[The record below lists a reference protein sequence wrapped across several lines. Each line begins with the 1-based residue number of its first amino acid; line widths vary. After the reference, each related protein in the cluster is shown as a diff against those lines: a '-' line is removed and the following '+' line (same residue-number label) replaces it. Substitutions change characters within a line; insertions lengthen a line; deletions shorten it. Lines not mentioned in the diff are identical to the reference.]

1 MSDKVLNETENKF
14 VLYVNEALD
23 AVKMTKDPEELNRYR
38 RLFKKCV
45 PLTMRSYVAAYLAKQ
60 AISSNTTP
68 ETSFQSGKVQKDIK
82 TTHQVPHQT
91 SHTSKP
97 KIVLNEDEA
106 KVLFF
111 SVGRKRGV
119 TPKDIIT
126 VIMQNVELPREHIG
140 EIKLLDN
147 YCFVQIM
154 NESSEAV
161 ISHLNN
167 TRYRGRSL
175 SVSYATQKERVEEKI
190 EELNSDST
198 VESSPSDV
206 TNSGERLI

>member
-1 MSDKVLNETENKF
+1 MSSEVLNEIENKF
-14 VLYVNEALD
+14 VSYVSKALD
-23 AVKMTKDPEELNRYR
+23 AVKMTKNPEDLNRYR

-45 PLTMRSYVAAYLAKQ
+45 PLTMRSYVAAYLAKE
-60 AISSNTTP
+60 AIFTNIKPVSVFQNEKVKKDTKST
-68 ETSFQSGKVQKDIK
+68 FQS
-82 TTHQVPHQT
+82 PHI
-91 SHTSKP
+91 SKP
-97 KIVLNEDEA
+97 KIILNENEA

-126 VIMQNVELPREHIG
+126 LIMQNVELPREHIG

-154 NESSEAV
+154 CESSESV

-167 TRYRGRSL
+167 TRYRGRPL
-175 SVSYATQKERVEEKI
+175 SVSYAAQKEKTAEV
-190 EELNSDST
+190 NSSTSLESSYNDST
-198 VESSPSDV
+198 ETSEKV
-206 TNSGERLI
+206 I

>member
-1 MSDKVLNETENKF
+1 MSVKVLNEIEDKF

-23 AVKMTKDPEELNRYR
+23 AVKMTKNPEELNRYR

-45 PLTMRSYVAAYLAKQ
+45 PLTMRSYVAAYLAKK
-60 AISSNTTP
+60 AISANVKSGSTV
-68 ETSFQSGKVQKDIK
+68 QSERVQKDTK
-82 TTHQVPHQT
+82 NSFPTHQA
-91 SHTSKP
+91 SHVSKP
-97 KIVLNEDEA
+97 KIVLNENEA

-126 VIMQNVELPREHIG
+126 LIMQNVELPREHIG

-154 NESSEAV
+154 SESAESV
-161 ISHLNN
+161 ISNLNN
-167 TRYRGRSL
+167 TRYRGRPL
-175 SVSYATQKERVEEKI
+175 SVSYATQKEKTEQ
-190 EELNSDST
+190 LNQDTSD
-198 VESSPSDV
+198 ESSSNAATESNEKV
-206 TNSGERLI
+206 I